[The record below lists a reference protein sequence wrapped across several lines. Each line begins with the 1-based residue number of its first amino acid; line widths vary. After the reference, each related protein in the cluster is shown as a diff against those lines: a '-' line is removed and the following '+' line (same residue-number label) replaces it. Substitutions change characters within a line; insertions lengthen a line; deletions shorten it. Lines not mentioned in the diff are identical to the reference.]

1 MDEKRKQFL
10 NTLSTIIH
18 LREEREK
25 EMEILLREERKKE
38 MEIQLQKEW
47 EKELEIQHREARDLQ
62 KTTDTLYGYTSPDP
76 GGGVDWSDSNGG
88 DARNR
93 LKVSHASDTHN
104 TEPSLGDILAWAD
117 NDEKSMQ
124 ILKAEYFEAKEKS
137 MRFRNKNKEL
147 DATKEDSPS
156 LQNERMM
163 IQPNLNSIFA
173 KILAKEMHTERCAE
187 ETYVNSIDNHIT
199 NTKEAK
205 VAAGNSRDKM
215 PDAEQDQELT
225 EDDDNEG
232 ADVNNE
238 SSMESIA
245 KVNGTNEEDVHTY
258 NDTSVEE
265 NVDQMRNKSNDATLN
280 GVENFAVSM
289 KNGSKVTLENPNKFT
304 EPEVERNV
312 VKLLFEG
319 TFLENSKEIIKKF
332 NKSPKPEVNVKEIT
346 PQITKISNPNNKVD
360 ADRAAVRVNLA
371 FRKLSA
377 AAVAGKKGAGSY
389 KLAATKKKAK
399 KHAKKAKKP
408 AAKKRAHKPKAK
420 KPTKKANK
428 DHRVVCSRL
437 ISFPW
442 NPGVSLCWI

>member
-1 MDEKRKQFL
+1 MDEKRKKFL

-76 GGGVDWSDSNGG
+76 GGGVDGSDSNVG
-88 DARNR
+88 DVRNM

-104 TEPSLGDILAWAD
+104 TEPSLGHILAWAD

-156 LQNERMM
+156 MQNERMM

-173 KILAKEMHTERCAE
+173 KILAKGMHTERCAE

-199 NTKEAK
+199 NAKGAK
-205 VAAGNSRDKM
+205 VAAGDSRDKM
-215 PDAEQDQELT
+215 PDAEQDQELR

-280 GVENFAVSM
+280 EVEKFAVGM
-289 KNGSKVTLENPNKFT
+289 KNGSKVTLENPNKFI

-312 VKLLFEG
+312 VKLLYEG
-319 TFLENSKEIIKKF
+319 TFLDNS
-332 NKSPKPEVNVKEIT
+332 
-346 PQITKISNPNNKVD
+346 
-360 ADRAAVRVNLA
+360 
-371 FRKLSA
+371 
-377 AAVAGKKGAGSY
+377 
-389 KLAATKKKAK
+389 
-399 KHAKKAKKP
+399 
-408 AAKKRAHKPKAK
+408 
-420 KPTKKANK
+420 
-428 DHRVVCSRL
+428 
-437 ISFPW
+437 
-442 NPGVSLCWI
+442 